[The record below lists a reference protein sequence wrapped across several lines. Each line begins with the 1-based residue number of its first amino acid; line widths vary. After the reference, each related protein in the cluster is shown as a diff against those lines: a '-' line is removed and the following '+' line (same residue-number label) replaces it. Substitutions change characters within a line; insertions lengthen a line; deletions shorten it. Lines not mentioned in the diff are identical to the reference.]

1 MRKIAIA
8 SFVAAVLVLP
18 AVLAAEGGPGASG
31 PAKEHEWLQSLAG
44 QWESDIEVSTGPGQ
58 PLLKVK
64 GTETTRPI
72 GKLWILSEGETKQA
86 AMSFARALTLGYD
99 TARKKYI
106 GTWVDSNSTHIGRYE
121 GEMDAAGKTLTL
133 VGEIPHP
140 YDNVRMVK
148 VREVIELKSPDQKV
162 VTTSLQ
168 GDDGNW
174 LTLVTVNAQR
184 KK

>member
-8 SFVAAVLVLP
+8 GFLAAVL
-18 AVLAAEGGPGASG
+18 AVSAVAAQNVPGAAG

-44 QWESDIEVSTGPGQ
+44 QWEADLEVVAAPGQ
-58 PLLKVK
+58 PPMKLKA
-64 GTETTRPI
+64 TETTRRI
-72 GKLWILSEGETKQA
+72 GQLWILTEAETKQA
-86 AMSFARALTLGYD
+86 AMHFARGLILGYD
-99 TARKKYI
+99 TAKKKYV

-121 GEMDAAGKTLTL
+121 GTMDAAGKTLTL
-133 VGEIPHP
+133 EGEIPHP

-174 LTLVTVNAQR
+174 FTLVTVNAQR

>member
-1 MRKIAIA
+1 MRTIAIA

-18 AVLAAEGGPGASG
+18 AALAAQGPGTTG
-31 PAKEHEWLQSLAG
+31 PAKEHGWLQGLAG

-58 PLLKVK
+58 PPLKVK

-72 GKLWILSEGETKQA
+72 GKLWIVSEGETKQA
-86 AMSFARALTLGYD
+86 AMSFARSLTLGYD
-99 TARKKYI
+99 AAKKKYV
-106 GTWVDSNSTHIGRYE
+106 GTWVDSNSAYIGRYE

-133 VGEIPHP
+133 AGEIPHP
-140 YDNVRMVK
+140 YDNVRLVK

-174 LTLVTVNAQR
+174 FTLVNVNAQR